1 MINKDFF
8 AALEALESE
17 KKIEKQQFIESLE
30 AGLAVAY
37 KKESGEARPVMVVL
51 NAQRCEIKIYA
62 YKTVVEGTI

>member
-8 AALEALESE
+8 AALDALEKE
-17 KKIEKQQFIESLE
+17 KKIEKEQFIESLE

-51 NAQRCEIKIYA
+51 C
-62 YKTVVEGTI
+62 V

>member
-37 KKESGEARPVMVVL
+37 KKRKRRS
-51 NAQRCEIKIYA
+51 
-62 YKTVVEGTI
+62 KTCYGRT